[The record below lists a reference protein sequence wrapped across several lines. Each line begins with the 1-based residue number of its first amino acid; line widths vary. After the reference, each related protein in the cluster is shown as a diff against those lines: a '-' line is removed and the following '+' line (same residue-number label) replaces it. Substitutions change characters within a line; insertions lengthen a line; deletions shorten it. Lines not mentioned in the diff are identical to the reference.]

1 MKVKALMVQDHYL
14 KLVHRLPYQKN
25 TTIMNVKSNKLA
37 LKISPKETNCSAF

>member
-1 MKVKALMVQDHYL
+1 MKVKTLIVRSRSL
-14 KLVHRLPYQKN
+14 TIVHLLPYQKN